1 MPVDSAPVLAFRSDN
16 DIDIEPPAA
25 KAELADPVKVGDS
38 REASEVETVA
48 DKEQTAERKEGK
60 AIETEVIPKNNMPIV
75 LFGLALTT
83 FLAALDSTI
92 VSTALSTIQ
101 RDLDGTTGTL
111 SWVSAAY
118 LLCSTSLAPL
128 YGKLSGY
135 VGRKPVMYASIVVFL
150 IGSALCGAAQNMVW
164 LCICRG
170 VQGLGGGGIIQL
182 TQIIVS
188 DISPLAQRGKYTSVI
203 GSTWGIASAVGPL
216 IGGALTQHATWR
228 FWINLPCGVFALFII
243 AFFLHLNP
251 HTPPSV
257 SFLLADFDF
266 LGLFLLISGLVV
278 LLVGFTSGETNW
290 GSAQTIACL
299 VVGIVVLLGAVYVE
313 ATTKRSPIIPP
324 RLFRIRTSASICIGV
339 FFQSISFISLSYYQP
354 LYYQVLG
361 SSPLMSGVRL
371 MPFSV
376 SSFPSGEQELIV
388 LILRFLDKCRSAHRW
403 SASLLVSSSPGQGGV
418 PIHSPLERCSP
429 LLTTQTKQYRLI
441 IIGSYFFSALG
452 FALLATLDES
462 SNQAEQVLYLL
473 VAALGI
479 GPLFQAP
486 YIAMQ
491 SAMPVKEMAT
501 STATVALI
509 RQIGGTTGIAICG
522 AIYASRL
529 QSGLAGIEGYAP
541 AGGATA
547 AVGNTSGLTKIM
559 PESVRKEVLHA
570 YTRALSF
577 PWIICA
583 PLLFVGFLVSFLLKH
598 YSLDRTTIKA
608 GDVKKDTEQ
617 GETEACGEKE
627 AEAKEEVAQ
636 RADERGERAV

>member
-1 MPVDSAPVLAFRSDN
+1 MTRPTTPTMPAEMLVDSAPVLALRSAD
-16 DIDIEPPAA
+16 DIDTEPRAA
-25 KAELADPVKVGDS
+25 KAELGDPIEEVKSGK
-38 REASEVETVA
+38 ASEVEFL
-48 DKEQTAERKEGK
+48 
-60 AIETEVIPKNNMPIV
+60 PNNNMPIV

-118 LLCSTSLAPL
+118 MLCSTSLAPL

-164 LCICRG
+164 LCVCRG
-170 VQGLGGGGIIQL
+170 VQGLGGGGVIQL

-188 DISPLAQRGKYTSVI
+188 DISPLATRGKYTSVI

-216 IGGALTQHATWR
+216 IGGALTEHATWR

-251 HTPPSV
+251 HTPPSA

-266 LGLFLLISGLVV
+266 LGLFLLIAGLVV
-278 LLVGFTSGETNW
+278 LLIGFTSGETNW

-299 VVGIVVLLGAVYVE
+299 VVGVVVLLGAVYVE
-313 ATTKRSPIIPP
+313 VTTKRSPIIPP

-339 FFQSISFISLSYYQP
+339 FFHSIAFISLSYYQP

-376 SSFPSGEQELIV
+376 GTSVVSVASGLI
-388 LILRFLDKCRSAHRW
+388 IAR
-403 SASLLVSSSPGQGGV
+403 
-418 PIHSPLERCSP
+418 
-429 LLTTQTKQYRLI
+429 TKQYRPI
-441 IIGSYFFSALG
+441 MIVSYLFSALG

-462 SNQAEQVLYLL
+462 SNQAKQVLYLL

-509 RQIGGTTGIAICG
+509 RQIGGTAGLAICG

-541 AGGATA
+541 AEGSTA
-547 AVGNTSGLTKIM
+547 AVGNTAGLTKIM
-559 PESVRKEVLHA
+559 PASVREEVLHA

-583 PLLFVGFLVSFLLKH
+583 PLLFVGFLVSFLLKQ
-598 YSLDRTTIKA
+598 YSLERTTVKA
-608 GDVKKDTEQ
+608 EDVEKKTEQ
-617 GETEACGEKE
+617 GETETGAEKK
-627 AEAKEEVAQ
+627 AEAKDGLAQ
-636 RADERGERAV
+636 RADERGEQAV

>member
-1 MPVDSAPVLAFRSDN
+1 MTRPTTPTLRTEMPVDSAPVLAFRSDN
-16 DIDIEPPAA
+16 DIDIELPAA
-25 KAELADPVKVGDS
+25 KAELADPVKVGES
-38 REASEVETVA
+38 RRASEVETVA

-75 LFGLALTT
+75 LFGLGLTT

-228 FWINLPCGVFALFII
+228 FWINLPCGVVALFII

-251 HTPPSV
+251 HTPPSA

-376 SSFPSGEQELIV
+376 GTSVVSVTSGLI
-388 LILRFLDKCRSAHRW
+388 ISR
-403 SASLLVSSSPGQGGV
+403 
-418 PIHSPLERCSP
+418 
-429 LLTTQTKQYRLI
+429 TKQYRLI

-452 FALLATLDES
+452 FALLATLDER
-462 SNQAEQVLYLL
+462 SNQAQQVLYLL

-608 GDVKKDTEQ
+608 GDVKKETEQ
-617 GETEACGEKE
+617 GETEASVEKE
-627 AEAKEEVAQ
+627 AEAKEELAQ

>member
-1 MPVDSAPVLAFRSDN
+1 MTRTTTPTLRTEMPVDSAPVLAFRSDN

-376 SSFPSGEQELIV
+376 GTSVVSVTSGLI
-388 LILRFLDKCRSAHRW
+388 ISR
-403 SASLLVSSSPGQGGV
+403 
-418 PIHSPLERCSP
+418 
-429 LLTTQTKQYRLI
+429 TKQYRLI

>member
-1 MPVDSAPVLAFRSDN
+1 MPAEMLVDSAPVLALRSAD
-16 DIDIEPPAA
+16 DIDTEPRAA
-25 KAELADPVKVGDS
+25 KAELGDPIEEVKSGKA
-38 REASEVETVA
+38 REVETVA
-48 DKEQTAERKEGK
+48 EREQSRERKAGK
-60 AIETEVIPKNNMPIV
+60 AMETEVLPKNNMPIV

-118 LLCSTSLAPL
+118 MLCSTSLAPL

-164 LCICRG
+164 LCVCRG
-170 VQGLGGGGIIQL
+170 VQGLGGGGVIQL

-188 DISPLAQRGKYTSVI
+188 DISPLATRGKYTSVI

-216 IGGALTQHATWR
+216 IGGALTEHATWR
-228 FWINLPCGVFALFII
+228 WCFWINLPCGVFALFII

-251 HTPPSV
+251 HTPPSA

-266 LGLFLLISGLVV
+266 LGLFLLIAGLVV
-278 LLVGFTSGETNW
+278 LLIGFTSGETNW

-299 VVGIVVLLGAVYVE
+299 VVGVAVLLGAVYVE
-313 ATTKRSPIIPP
+313 VTTKRSPIIPP

-339 FFQSISFISLSYYQP
+339 FFHSIAFISLSYYQP

-376 SSFPSGEQELIV
+376 GTSVVSVASGLMIA
-388 LILRFLDKCRSAHRW
+388 R
-403 SASLLVSSSPGQGGV
+403 
-418 PIHSPLERCSP
+418 
-429 LLTTQTKQYRLI
+429 TKQYRPI
-441 IIGSYFFSALG
+441 MIVSYLFSALG

-462 SNQAEQVLYLL
+462 SNQAKQVLYLL
-473 VAALGI
+473 VTALGI

-509 RQIGGTTGIAICG
+509 RQIGGTAGLAICG

-529 QSGLAGIEGYAP
+529 QSGLAGIEEYAP
-541 AGGATA
+541 AAGSTA
-547 AVGNTSGLTKIM
+547 AVGNTAGLTKIM
-559 PESVRKEVLHA
+559 PASVREEVLHA

-583 PLLFVGFLVSFLLKH
+583 PLLFVGFLVSFLLKQ
-598 YSLDRTTIKA
+598 YSLERTTVKA
-608 GDVKKDTEQ
+608 GDVEKKTGQ
-617 GETEACGEKE
+617 GE
-627 AEAKEEVAQ
+627 AEADAEKKAEAKDGLAQ
-636 RADERGERAV
+636 RADERGEQAV